1 MSANMK
7 VFPDKEK
14 YHDVL
19 RNDFVNGKRSSF
31 CKVFKCASLSFL
43 DFLF

>member
-19 RNDFVNGKRSSF
+19 RNDFVNGKLQRGSAKFSN
-31 CKVFKCASLSFL
+31 LL
-43 DFLF
+43 L

>member
-7 VFPDKEK
+7 VFPDKET

-19 RNDFVNGKRSSF
+19 RNDFVNGNDPVSAKFSN
-31 CKVFKCASLSFL
+31 LL
-43 DFLF
+43 L